1 MHYHIDSLTQ
11 DIKSKVGIVI
21 MNPKNP
27 NLFGIKNLSNQSWIV
42 DLPDGTQKEV
52 TPATVMPIKEGY
64 IIHFSNNKNE
74 VGTIN

>member
-11 DIKSKVGIVI
+11 DIKSQVGIVI

-27 NLFGIKNLSNQSWIV
+27 NLFGIKNLSNQIWIV
-42 DLPDGTQKEV
+42 DLPDGTHKEV
-52 TPATVMPIKEGY
+52 ATATVMPIKEGY